1 MINIKK
7 IVNTRVNHLVNSNK
21 DFEAIYNGMFLNPE
35 YIFAETNDGHNITKY
50 TFKQVD
56 ERINDIAYSLNKNY
70 PLLKDQYI
78 CIAEDNSIE
87 WIYIFFGIL
96 KSGFCSIRMIWKN
109 STSLVENFSVFRGVT
124 TSRS

>member
-50 TFKQVD
+50 TFRQVD
-56 ERINDIAYSLNKNY
+56 ERIR
-70 PLLKDQYI
+70 
-78 CIAEDNSIE
+78 C
-87 WIYIFFGIL
+87 
-96 KSGFCSIRMIWKN
+96 
-109 STSLVENFSVFRGVT
+109 
-124 TSRS
+124 